1 MTTKS
6 KDFNIDI
13 WITDQNI
20 SFSAKELDTFTEELQ
35 DFLGG
40 WGIDATVQVAFA
52 TTLRA
57 IAEGEDEEDDD
68 DA

>member
-40 WGIDATVQVAFA
+40 WGIDATVQAAFA